1 MSRMARDLLAIPI
14 SSVASESAF
23 SAGGRTLDE
32 FRSSLTPAM
41 VERLICTNDWIRGS
55 DFISVEENLEELSKL
70 EEGKLV
76 CIIYFIIV
84 STMFL
89 LISDL
94 TNLFTPYY
102 YCRVLWPHCF

>member
-23 SAGGRTLDE
+23 SVGGRTLDE
-32 FRSSLTPAM
+32 FRSSLTLAM

-55 DFISVEENLEELSKL
+55 NFISVEENLEFSKL

-76 CIIYFIIV
+76 CSIFFIIV

>member
-1 MSRMARDLLAIPI
+1 
-14 SSVASESAF
+14 
-23 SAGGRTLDE
+23 
-32 FRSSLTPAM
+32 M
-41 VERLICTNDWIRGS
+41 VERLICTNDWIHGS

-76 CIIYFIIV
+76 CSFYFIIV
-84 STMFL
+84 STVFL
-89 LISDL
+89 LISDF

>member
-1 MSRMARDLLAIPI
+1 
-14 SSVASESAF
+14 
-23 SAGGRTLDE
+23 
-32 FRSSLTPAM
+32 M

-55 DFISVEENLEELSKL
+55 DFISVEENIEELSKL

-76 CIIYFIIV
+76 RSIFFIIV

-94 TNLFTPYY
+94 TILFTPCY